1 MKMRSMTHLSYLPL
15 ANIIRGILRSM
26 ASGSVKV
33 KVLRN
38 RRRLTWSWQ
47 GKRFCLYMGLSDATA
62 NRKLAEIKAVTL
74 ELDMASGNF
83 DPSLTKYKPQ
93 KQESLSVSDLFQRF
107 VEYKRR
113 KIELSTLAK
122 YLGLQKHVSLFFSNK
137 TYVSVSER
145 VWEKFRD
152 WLREIQKLEPVT
164 IREGIAMM
172 KASWE

>member
-15 ANIIRGILRSM
+15 ANIRGILRSM
-26 ASGSVKV
+26 TSGSGKV

-38 RRRLTWSWQ
+38 RLRLAWSWQ
-47 GKRFCLYMGLSDATA
+47 GKRFCLYMGLSDTTA
-62 NRKLAEIKAVTL
+62 NRKLAEIKSLTI

-145 VWEKFRD
+145 VCEKFRD

-164 IREGIAMM
+164 IRKRIVMM

>member
-15 ANIIRGILRSM
+15 ANIRGILRSM
-26 ASGSVKV
+26 TSGSGKV

-38 RRRLTWSWQ
+38 RLRLAWSWQ
-47 GKRFCLYMGLSDATA
+47 GKRFCLYMGLSDTTA
-62 NRKLAEIKAVTL
+62 NRKLAEIKALTI

-93 KQESLSVSDLFQRF
+93 KQESLSVSDLFQRS

-164 IREGIAMM
+164 IRKRIVMM